1 VAGGDLDVAEAD
13 ASVEHCGDEGVAQH
27 VWVHAWHPDAS
38 AVGQV
43 LEPSGRRV
51 SVHPRPVDVAQNRAG
66 VAAVDRLVDGS
77 GDGRRERDEDD
88 LAALASH
95 AQNAVAV
102 FFAEVADAGAAGFE
116 DA

>member
-1 VAGGDLDVAEAD
+1 
-13 ASVEHCGDEGVAQH
+13 
-27 VWVHAWHPDAS
+27 
-38 AVGQV
+38 
-43 LEPSGRRV
+43 
-51 SVHPRPVDVAQNRAG
+51 VDVAQNRTG

-77 GDGRRERDEDD
+77 GDGRRERDEDE
-88 LAALASH
+88 LAAVASH